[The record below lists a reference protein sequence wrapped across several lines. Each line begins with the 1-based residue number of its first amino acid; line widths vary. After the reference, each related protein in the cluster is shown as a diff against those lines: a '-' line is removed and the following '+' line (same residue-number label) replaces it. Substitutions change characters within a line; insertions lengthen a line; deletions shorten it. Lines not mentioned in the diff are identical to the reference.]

1 MKAFSRT
8 LAAVVGFLLPWQT
21 RWIFVTPLVGGVVW
35 DFGIISLYV
44 SQIVLVVWLAQE
56 TWLRRAEI
64 NWFGNWRW
72 PLVATMAVAL
82 TNILGSSNKIL
93 ALMSWGGIFLLTGL
107 GVLLWHDKIL
117 LKPFL
122 GGIFIS
128 ATMQALLGLL
138 QVCVNSSFASKYLG
152 IAARQ
157 ASDAGAAVVLTA
169 SKRYLRAYGGLPH
182 PNIFGGFLLVS
193 ILWYGQ
199 GLASGLFKALNK
211 NIVQFTAVL
220 TAAFFFTFSRT
231 AWIGMAIAG
240 VIFWCGRRKAVAE
253 IILFWKTIAITF
265 GILLIIFAP
274 LVLSR
279 AQVAGG
285 VEQRSVDERITQ
297 IIIWKKVFA
306 ANWWQGT
313 GLGNYTTKLT
323 APIGNARQPVHA
335 APLLALAEL
344 GVVAAALLLLLTK
357 SFWPRSRIFWLT
369 LLPFVPALLFD
380 HYFWSLWAGLLVLFL
395 AVFLAKEVSTNKP
408 LDKI

>member
-8 LAAVVGFLLPWQT
+8 LAAIVGFLLPWQT

-35 DFGIISLYV
+35 DLGIISLYV
-44 SQIVLVVWLAQE
+44 SQLVLVVWLAQE

-64 NWFGNWRW
+64 NWFGQWRW
-72 PLVATMAVAL
+72 PLVVTMVVAL

-93 ALMSWGGIFLLTGL
+93 ALLSWGGIFLLLGL
-107 GVLLWHDKIL
+107 GVLLWHDHSL

-138 QVCVNSSFASKYLG
+138 QVCMNNSFASKYLG

-157 ASDAGAAVVLTA
+157 ASDAGVAVVVTA
-169 SKRYLRAYGGLPH
+169 SHRYLRAYGGMPH
-182 PNIFGGFLLVS
+182 PNIFGGFLLAS

-211 NIVQFTAVL
+211 NIVQFTAAL
-220 TAAFFFTFSRT
+220 TAAFFFTFSRA
-231 AWIGMAIAG
+231 AWSGMVIAG
-240 VIFWCGRRKAVAE
+240 IIFLIKRRLASAE
-253 IILFWKTIAITF
+253 TILFWKTIAITF

-274 LVLSR
+274 MVWSR
-279 AQVAGG
+279 TQVVGG
-285 VEQRSVDERITQ
+285 VEQRSVEERLAQ
-297 IIIWKKVFA
+297 IITWKKVFA
-306 ANWWQGT
+306 ANWWRGV
-313 GLGNYTTKLT
+313 GLGNYTAKLN
-323 APIGNARQPVHA
+323 APIGNARQPVHV

-369 LLPFVPALLFD
+369 LLPFVPALLVD
-380 HYFWSLWAGLLVLFL
+380 HYLWSLWAGLFVLFL
-395 AVFLAKEVSTNKP
+395 AVFLAQEKT